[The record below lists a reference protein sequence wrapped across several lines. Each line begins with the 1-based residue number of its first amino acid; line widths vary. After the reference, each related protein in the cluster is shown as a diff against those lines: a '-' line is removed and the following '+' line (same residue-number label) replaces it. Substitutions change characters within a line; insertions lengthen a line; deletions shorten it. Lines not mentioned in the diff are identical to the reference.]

1 MKGLVLAGGRGT
13 RLRPI
18 THTSAKQLVPVAN
31 KPVLFYGLEA
41 LKAAGITEVGIV
53 VGDPRELLRPDHRTG
68 EQVTVMVNSQAEIRA
83 VVGDGSAFGLRVTYI
98 EQEAP
103 LGLAHAVRISEE
115 FIGDSPF
122 VMYLGDN
129 LIKDGIVPFV
139 REFESERPDAQIL
152 LAHVKNPQEF
162 GVAELDGDRIKR
174 LVEKPKEPKSDLA
187 LVGVYMFDRT
197 IFEAVDAIKPSFR
210 NELEITDAIQH
221 LIDRGR
227 DVRHHIIG
235 GWWKD
240 TGKLEDI
247 LEANRMVLSRA
258 KRSILGTLDPQTRAE
273 GEVIVS
279 EGTVVKNS
287 ILRGP
292 LTLGARCVIENS
304 YIGPFSSIYDDVR
317 IRNSEIEH
325 SIVLERCTIE
335 DVPVR
340 IEASLI
346 GKEVSIQR
354 SQRKPSAYR
363 FMVGDSSLVDVL

>member
-1 MKGLVLAGGRGT
+1 MKALILSGGKGT

-18 THTSAKQLVPVAN
+18 THTSAKQLIPIAN
-31 KPVLFYGLEA
+31 KPILFYGIEA
-41 LKAAGITEVGIV
+41 IRAAGISEIGIV
-53 VGDPRELLRPDHRTG
+53 VGDTE
-68 EQVTVMVNSQAEIRA
+68 AEIRA
-83 VVGDGSAFGLRVTYI
+83 AVGDGSAFGAKTTYI
-98 EQEAP
+98 RQDAP
-103 LGLAHAVRISEE
+103 LGLAHAVKVSRA
-115 FIGDSPF
+115 FLGDDTF
-122 VMYLGDN
+122 VMFLGDN
-129 LIKDGIVPFV
+129 LILDGITPLVE
-139 REFESERPDAQIL
+139 EFRRDRPNSQIL
-152 LAHVKNPQEF
+152 LARVPHPEEF

-187 LVGVYMFDRT
+187 LVGVYMFDAT
-197 IFEAVDAIKPSFR
+197 IFEAVEGIRPSFR
-210 NELEITDAIQH
+210 GELEITDAIQY
-221 LIDRGR
+221 LIDHGKE
-227 DVRHHIIG
+227 VRHHIIS

-258 KRSILGTLDPQTRAE
+258 KRSIRGTLDAKTRAE
-273 GEVIVS
+273 GEVIVP
-279 EGTVVKNS
+279 ETAVVTNS

-292 LTLGARCVIENS
+292 LALGERCVIENA

-346 GKEVSIQR
+346 GKEVRIQR
-354 SQRKPSAYR
+354 SQQKPSAYR
-363 FMVGDSSLVDVL
+363 FMLGDSSLVDVL